1 MSLAMVSEGF
11 RNKSPGDEGAQAL
24 AIEALGQLAGD
35 QEKLLGFLAISGI
48 EPQNLRTSA
57 TAPAFLQGVLDYVC
71 NDETLLREIAAN
83 IGRSPEDID
92 RARMILAGPPPD
104 WGA

>member
-1 MSLAMVSEGF
+1 MVSKGF
-11 RNKSPGDEGAQAL
+11 RKNAPAGEDARAL
-24 AIEALGQLAGD
+24 AIAALGQLAGE

-48 EPQNLRTSA
+48 EPQNLRAAA
-57 TAPAFLQGVLDYVC
+57 TAPAFLLGVLDYVC

-92 RARMILAGPPPD
+92 RARMILTGPPPD